1 MTRRSTTLWSWA
13 TKYGSNPNIS
23 RRSSAHGDRPARST
37 STSISVGDGDRPIGA
52 GTTGTGDGEI
62 LITVGIIHPTTVPR
76 GDGTGVG
83 TITGDGTT
91 IGAGVVRVT
100 TRLTGVAAAT
110 TTLRGTSCTANR
122 VTAVTALR
130 PDIIRTPAPV
140 QVTAAEATG
149 AAEAPRPLP
158 RAIVLRARIRQP
170 AEELHTAEDR
180 RVPQRAA

>member
-76 GDGTGVG
+76 GDGTGV
-83 TITGDGTT
+83 
-91 IGAGVVRVT
+91 VRVT

-170 AEELHTAEDR
+170 AEELPTAEDR

>member
-1 MTRRSTTLWSWA
+1 MGRTQIYLVALRHMGIDQL
-13 TKYGSNPNIS
+13 GQPQLQS
-23 RRSSAHGDRPARST
+23 RLGMGIALLGLEQLEL
-37 STSISVGDGDRPIGA
+37 
-52 GTTGTGDGEI
+52 EI

-170 AEELHTAEDR
+170 AEELPTAEDR

>member
-1 MTRRSTTLWSWA
+1 M
-13 TKYGSNPNIS
+13 
-23 RRSSAHGDRPARST
+23 
-37 STSISVGDGDRPIGA
+37 
-52 GTTGTGDGEI
+52 
-62 LITVGIIHPTTVPR
+62 
-76 GDGTGVG
+76 
-83 TITGDGTT
+83 
-91 IGAGVVRVT
+91 
-100 TRLTGVAAAT
+100 AAAT

-170 AEELHTAEDR
+170 AEELPTAEDR